1 MKKPTTIKKAI
12 VQMSPALYNEL
23 NERANQIGIS
33 ISTYIRA
40 LIHLDVRFK
49 FFDVIRDN
57 LTIDTDTIKY
67 IDKKMLVS
75 GKGGAE

>member
-1 MKKPTTIKKAI
+1 MKQPTTIKKAI